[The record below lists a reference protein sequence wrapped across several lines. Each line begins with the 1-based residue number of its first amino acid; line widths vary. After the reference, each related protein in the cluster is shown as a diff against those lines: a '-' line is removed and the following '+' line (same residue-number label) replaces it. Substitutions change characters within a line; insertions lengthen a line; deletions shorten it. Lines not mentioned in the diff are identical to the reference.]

1 MNNLTQHQQNEIQ
14 PEYASYED
22 SLESQNASSVNLV
35 SLVLG
40 RWYIILFTF
49 ILVSGAGVPAVW
61 YLILPNYDTTGA
73 IEVAPILTNP
83 LTGERDTGEIS
94 KYESFMNTQAR
105 IMTSNNVLQR
115 VADNLKDKNL
125 KIFNPPTDR
134 VSQWKR
140 VLSGGNG
147 DSDPV
152 VILKGALAD
161 GVISVA
167 PIRRTQWLG
176 VTMTSRNPREAE
188 QIVNSFIQSYMSVI
202 ESSSIEGENRR
213 LSLLEDERK
222 ILLGRIQ
229 TQRGEIQS
237 LAKQYGADSLEGLQN
252 MMIKNV
258 EVIQTELSSLEN
270 RRLQLQ
276 TQIEL
281 LSQPQQQSITP
292 AEKISMRNE
301 FVNSDPFVQRLTAN
315 IAQLQQEYLIDEQD
329 LSGTNPKLK
338 KKAQLIETLQEK
350 LDQSKEKAGKTFD
363 ETIEQEVEQDN
374 QVKLAQAGMELKKTE
389 AYIVSYA
396 GKLEKERTNAI
407 ELGKLQWQIQDLREQ
422 MTFNKDEYD
431 RYGQRIRELQVK
443 LKLPARISVADQA
456 NTAPPKSRRN
466 KMVIAV
472 LFGALACG
480 MFLAFLVGKAD
491 HSLHTPDDII
501 RCIGVPILGTITN
514 AKQVNKNL
522 LPEFVANDYQTIRA
536 NLGLLSEGQIPRI
549 LAVTSSA
556 MGEGKTTLSINLAM
570 SLAKTGNRVL
580 LIDGDLRK
588 PDIARILNLP
598 NHSWGLQDVL
608 LGLKRFEETVRTL
621 PLTGLDVITADH
633 RNTTTA
639 IEQLSQP
646 ETAECIKAISRQYDH
661 VIIDTTPILAAPD
674 ALLWAKIAD
683 AAVISTLAGHTSGPD
698 LKEALE
704 RLSRLNI
711 RILGNVLSNVQAKHR
726 YNRYGYSYYG
736 GNGKAKTNEKK
747 NQARPLLVSENVE
760 SGE

>member
-1 MNNLTQHQQNEIQ
+1 MNNLTQHQQREIQ

-22 SLESQNASSVNLV
+22 SLESQDASSMNLV
-35 SLVLG
+35 RLVLG
-40 RWYIILFTF
+40 RWYIVLFTF
-49 ILVSGAGVPAVW
+49 ILLSGAGIPAVW
-61 YLILPNYDTTGA
+61 YSILPHYETIGA

-105 IMTSNNVLQR
+105 IMTGNNVLQR

-134 VSQWKR
+134 VSRWKR
-140 VLSGGNG
+140 ILSGGNG
-147 DSDPV
+147 ASDPV
-152 VILKGALAD
+152 VILKGALVD

-188 QIVNSFIQSYMSVI
+188 QIVNSFIQAYMSVI
-202 ESSSIEGENRR
+202 ESSSLEGENRR
-213 LSLLEDERK
+213 LNLLEDERK
-222 ILLGRIQ
+222 IILGKIQ
-229 TQRGEIQS
+229 TQRAEIQS

-258 EVIQTELSSLEN
+258 EVIQTELSGLEN
-270 RRLQLQ
+270 RRLQLH

-281 LSQPQQQSITP
+281 LSHPQQQSITP

-301 FVNSDPFVQRLTAN
+301 FINNDPFVQRLTAN
-315 IAQLQQEYLIDEQD
+315 IAQLQQEYLIDEQN
-329 LSGTNPKLK
+329 LSETNPELR
-338 KKAQLIETLQEK
+338 KKARLIETLQEK
-350 LDQSKEKAGKTFD
+350 LDQSKKDAGKIFD
-363 ETIEQEVEQDN
+363 KTIEQEVEQDN
-374 QVKLAQAGMELKKTE
+374 QVKLAQAKMELKKTD
-389 AYIVSYA
+389 AFISSYA
-396 GKLEKERTNAI
+396 EKLKKEKTNAI

-491 HSLHTPDDII
+491 HSLHTPDDIV
-501 RCIGVPILGTITN
+501 RCIGIPILGTTTN
-514 AKQVNKNL
+514 SKQMDKKL
-522 LPEFVANDYQTIRA
+522 LSEFIANDYQTIRA
-536 NLGLLSEGQIPRI
+536 NLGLLSEGQIPKI
-549 LAVTSSA
+549 LVVTSPA
-556 MGEGKTTLSINLAM
+556 MGEGKTTLAINLAM

-588 PDIARILNLP
+588 PGIARMLNLP

-608 LGLKRFEETVRTL
+608 LGLKHFEETVQTL
-621 PLTGLDVITADH
+621 PLTGLDVMTTDR
-633 RNTTTA
+633 RNTSAA

-646 ETAECIKAISRQYDH
+646 ETAECIKTISQHYDH
-661 VIIDTTPILAAPD
+661 VIIDTTPVLAAPD
-674 ALLWAKIAD
+674 ALLWGRMAD
-683 AAVISTLAGHTSGPD
+683 AVVISSLAGHTSGPE

-704 RLSRLNI
+704 RLNKLNI

-736 GNGKAKTNEKK
+736 DNGETKTNNGK
-747 NQARPLLVSENVE
+747 NQARPLLVSESVE
-760 SGE
+760 SEE

>member
-1 MNNLTQHQQNEIQ
+1 MNNLTQHQQSQIQ
-14 PEYASYED
+14 PEYASYEE
-22 SLESQNASSVNLV
+22 SLEPQGESSTNMAR
-35 SLVLG
+35 LVLG
-40 RWYIILFTF
+40 RWYIVLFTF
-49 ILVSGAGVPAVW
+49 ILLSGAGVPAVW
-61 YLILPNYDTTGA
+61 YLILPHYDTTGA

-125 KIFNPPTDR
+125 EFFNPPTDR
-134 VSQWKR
+134 ISEWKR

-147 DSDPV
+147 ASDPV
-152 VILKGALAD
+152 VILKGALAN
-161 GVISVA
+161 GAIIVA

-202 ESSSIEGENRR
+202 ESSSLEGENRR
-213 LSLLEDERK
+213 LNLLEDERK
-222 ILLGRIQ
+222 ILLGKIQ
-229 TQRGEIQS
+229 TQRGEIQL

-258 EVIQTELSSLEN
+258 EVIQTELSGLEN
-270 RRLQLQ
+270 RRLQLH

-281 LSQPQQQSITP
+281 LSHPQQQSITP

-301 FVNSDPFVQRLTAN
+301 FINNDPFVQQLITN
-315 IAQLQQEYLIDEQD
+315 IAQLQQQYLIDEQN
-329 LSGTNPKLK
+329 LSGTNPELK
-338 KKAQLIETLQEK
+338 KKTQLIETLQKK
-350 LDQSKEKAGKTFD
+350 LDQSKEEAGKIFD
-363 ETIEQEVEQDN
+363 ETIEQEIKQDN
-374 QVKLAQAGMELKKTE
+374 QVKLAQAEMELKKTE

-396 GKLEKERTNAI
+396 EKLEKERANTI

-491 HSLHTPDDII
+491 HSLHTPDDIV

-514 AKQVNKNL
+514 SKQMDKNL
-522 LPEFVANDYQTIRA
+522 LPEFIANDYQTIRA
-536 NLGLLSEGQIPRI
+536 NLGLLSEGRIPKI
-549 LAVTSSA
+549 LAVTSPA

-580 LIDGDLRK
+580 LIDGDFRK
-588 PDIARILNLP
+588 PGIARMLNLP
-598 NHSWGLQDVL
+598 DHSWGLQDVL
-608 LGLKRFEETVRTL
+608 LGLKRFEETVQTL
-621 PLTGLDVITADH
+621 PLTGLDVITTDH

-646 ETAECIKAISRQYDH
+646 ETAECIKTISQQYDH

-674 ALLWAKIAD
+674 ALLWAKMAD
-683 AAVISTLAGHTSGPD
+683 AVVISTLAGHTSGPD
-698 LKEALE
+698 LKEAME
-704 RLSRLNI
+704 RLSRLKI

-760 SGE
+760 SRE

>member
-1 MNNLTQHQQNEIQ
+1 MNNLTQHQQRDIQ

-22 SLESQNASSVNLV
+22 SLESQSESSTNIV

-40 RWYIILFTF
+40 RWYIVLFTF

-105 IMTSNNVLQR
+105 IMTGNNVLQR

-134 VSQWKR
+134 VSELKR
-140 VLSGGNG
+140 ILSGGNG
-147 DSDPV
+147 ASDPV
-152 VILKGALAD
+152 VILKGALVD

-188 QIVNSFIQSYMSVI
+188 QIVNSFIQAYMSVI
-202 ESSSIEGENRR
+202 ESSSLEGENRR
-213 LSLLEDERK
+213 LNLLEDERK
-222 ILLGRIQ
+222 ILLGKIQ
-229 TQRGEIQS
+229 TQRGEIQL

-258 EVIQTELSSLEN
+258 EVIQTELSNLEN

-281 LSQPQQQSITP
+281 LSQPQQQSIAP

-301 FVNSDPFVQRLTAN
+301 FINNDPFVQRLTAS

-329 LSGTNPKLK
+329 FSPSNPKLE
-338 KKAQLIETLQEK
+338 KKAQLIERLQEK
-350 LDQSKEKAGKTFD
+350 LDQSKEEAGKIFD
-363 ETIEQEVEQDN
+363 ETIEQEIEQDN
-374 QVKLAQAGMELKKTE
+374 QVKLTQAEMELKKTE

-396 GKLEKERTNAI
+396 EKLEKERVNTI

-443 LKLPARISVADQA
+443 LKLPARISVADRA

-466 KMVIAV
+466 KMVVAV
-472 LFGALACG
+472 LFGSLACG

-491 HSLHTPDDII
+491 HSLHTPDDIV
-501 RCIGVPILGTITN
+501 RCIGVPILGTTTN
-514 AKQVNKNL
+514 AKQMDKNL
-522 LPEFVANDYQTIRA
+522 LPEFIANDYQTIRA
-536 NLGLLSEGQIPRI
+536 NLGLLSEGQIPKV
-549 LAVTSSA
+549 LAVTSPA

-580 LIDGDLRK
+580 LIDGDFRK
-588 PDIARILNLP
+588 PDIARMLNLP
-598 NHSWGLQDVL
+598 DHSWGLQDVL

-621 PLTGLDVITADH
+621 PLTGLDVITTDR
-633 RNTTTA
+633 RNTTAA
-639 IEQLSQP
+639 IEQLSRP
-646 ETAECIKAISRQYDH
+646 ETAECIKTISQQYDH

-674 ALLWAKIAD
+674 ALLWAKMAD
-683 AAVISTLAGHTSGPD
+683 AVVISTLAGHTSGPD

-704 RLSRLNI
+704 RLSRLKI

-747 NQARPLLVSENVE
+747 DQTRPLLVSENIE
-760 SGE
+760 SEE

>member
-1 MNNLTQHQQNEIQ
+1 MNNLTQHQQSQIQ

-22 SLESQNASSVNLV
+22 SLESQSESSTNIVR
-35 SLVLG
+35 LVLG
-40 RWYIILFTF
+40 RWYIILLTF

-105 IMTSNNVLQR
+105 IMTGNNVLQR
-115 VADNLKDKNL
+115 VADNLKDKKL
-125 KIFNPPTDR
+125 EFFNPPTDR

-147 DSDPV
+147 NSDPV
-152 VILKGALAD
+152 VVLKGALAG
-161 GVISVA
+161 GVISVT
-167 PIRRTQWLG
+167 PISRTQWLG

-188 QIVNSFIQSYMSVI
+188 QIVNSFIQAYMSVI
-202 ESSSIEGENRR
+202 ESSSLEGENRR
-213 LSLLEDERK
+213 LNLLEDERK
-222 ILLGRIQ
+222 IILGKIQ
-229 TQRGEIQS
+229 TQRAEIQS
-237 LAKQYGADSLEGLQN
+237 LAQLYGADSLEGLQN

-258 EVIQTELSSLEN
+258 EVIQTELSNLEN

-301 FVNSDPFVQRLTAN
+301 FINNDPFVQRLTAN
-315 IAQLQQEYLIDEQD
+315 IAQMQQEYLIDEQD
-329 LSGTNPKLK
+329 LSQSNPKLK

-363 ETIEQEVEQDN
+363 KTIEQEIEQDN
-374 QVKLAQAGMELKKTE
+374 RIRLAQAEMELKKTV
-389 AYIVSYA
+389 AYISSYA
-396 GKLEKERTNAI
+396 EKLEKERTNTI

-443 LKLPARISVADQA
+443 LKLPARISVADRA

-466 KMVIAV
+466 KMVVAV

-480 MFLAFLVGKAD
+480 MFLAFMVGKAD
-491 HSLHTPDDII
+491 HSLHTPDDIV
-501 RCIGVPILGTITN
+501 RCIGVPILGTTTN
-514 AKQVNKNL
+514 AKQMDKNL
-522 LPEFVANDYQTIRA
+522 LPEFIANDYQTIRA
-536 NLGLLSEGQIPRI
+536 NLGLLSEGQIPKV
-549 LAVTSSA
+549 LAVTSPA

-588 PDIARILNLP
+588 PGIARMLNLP
-598 NHSWGLQDVL
+598 DHSWGLQDVL

-621 PLTGLDVITADH
+621 PLTGLDVMTTDH
-633 RNTTTA
+633 RNTTAA
-639 IEQLSQP
+639 IEQLSRS
-646 ETAECIKAISRQYDH
+646 ETAECIKTISQQYDH

-674 ALLWAKIAD
+674 ALLWAKMAD

-704 RLSRLNI
+704 RLSRLKI
-711 RILGNVLSNVQAKHR
+711 RILGNVLNNVQAKHR

-736 GNGKAKTNEKK
+736 GNGTAKTNEKK
-747 NQARPLLVSENVE
+747 DKARPLLVSEDVE
-760 SGE
+760 SEE

>member
-1 MNNLTQHQQNEIQ
+1 MNNLTQHQQSQIQ

-22 SLESQNASSVNLV
+22 SLESQSESSTNIVR
-35 SLVLG
+35 LVLG
-40 RWYIILFTF
+40 RWYIILLTF

-115 VADNLKDKNL
+115 VADNLKDKKL
-125 KIFNPPTDR
+125 EFFNPPTDR

-147 DSDPV
+147 NLDPV

-161 GVISVA
+161 GVIGVA

-176 VTMTSRNPREAE
+176 VTMASRNPREAE
-188 QIVNSFIQSYMSVI
+188 QIVNSFIQAYMSVI
-202 ESSSIEGENRR
+202 ESSSLEGENRR
-213 LSLLEDERK
+213 LNLLEDERK
-222 ILLGRIQ
+222 IILVKIQ
-229 TQRGEIQS
+229 TQRAEIQS
-237 LAKQYGADSLEGLQN
+237 LAQLYGADSLGGLQN

-258 EVIQTELSSLEN
+258 EVIQTELSNLEN
-270 RRLQLQ
+270 RHLQLQ

-301 FVNSDPFVQRLTAN
+301 FINNDPFVQRLTAN
-315 IAQLQQEYLIDEQD
+315 IAQMQQEYLIDEQD
-329 LSGTNPKLK
+329 LSQSNPKLK

-363 ETIEQEVEQDN
+363 KTIEQEIEQDN
-374 QVKLAQAGMELKKTE
+374 RIRLAQAEMELKKTV
-389 AYIVSYA
+389 AYISNYA
-396 GKLEKERTNAI
+396 EKLEKERGNTI

-480 MFLAFLVGKAD
+480 MFLAFMVGKAD
-491 HSLHTPDDII
+491 HRLHTPDDIV

-514 AKQVNKNL
+514 SKQIDKNL
-522 LPEFVANDYQTIRA
+522 LPEFIANDYQTIRA
-536 NLGLLSEGQIPRI
+536 NLGLLSEGQIPKI
-549 LAVTSSA
+549 LAVTSPA

-580 LIDGDLRK
+580 LIDGDFRK
-588 PDIARILNLP
+588 PDIARMLNLP
-598 NHSWGLQDVL
+598 DHSWGLQDVL

-621 PLTGLDVITADH
+621 PLTGLDVMTTDR
-633 RNTTTA
+633 RNTTAA
-639 IEQLSQP
+639 IEQLSRS
-646 ETAECIKAISRQYDH
+646 ETAECIKTISQQYDH

-674 ALLWAKIAD
+674 ALLWAKMAD
-683 AAVISTLAGHTSGPD
+683 AVVISTLAGHTSGPD

-704 RLSRLNI
+704 RLSRLKI
-711 RILGNVLSNVQAKHR
+711 RILGNVLNNVQAKHR

-736 GNGKAKTNEKK
+736 GNGTAKTNEKK
-747 NQARPLLVSENVE
+747 DQARPLLVSENVE
-760 SGE
+760 SEE

>member
-22 SLESQNASSVNLV
+22 SLESQSESSTNIV
-35 SLVLG
+35 SLVLS
-40 RWYIILFTF
+40 RWYIVLFTF

-105 IMTSNNVLQR
+105 IMTGNNVLQR

-134 VSQWKR
+134 VSRWKR

-167 PIRRTQWLG
+167 PISRTQWLG

-188 QIVNSFIQSYMSVI
+188 QIVNSFIQAYMSVI
-202 ESSSIEGENRR
+202 ESSSLEGENRR
-213 LSLLEDERK
+213 LNLLEDERK

-229 TQRGEIQS
+229 TQRGEIQL

-258 EVIQTELSSLEN
+258 EVIQTELSNLEN

-276 TQIEL
+276 TQTEL
-281 LSQPQQQSITP
+281 LSQPRQQSITP

-301 FVNSDPFVQRLTAN
+301 FINNDPFVQRLTAN

-329 LSGTNPKLK
+329 FSKSNPKLK
-338 KKAQLIETLQEK
+338 KKTQLIETLQEK
-350 LDQSKEKAGKTFD
+350 LDQSKEEAGKIFD
-363 ETIEQEVEQDN
+363 ETIEQEIKQDN
-374 QVKLAQAGMELKKTE
+374 QVKLAQANMELKKTE

-396 GKLEKERTNAI
+396 EKLEKERANAI

-443 LKLPARISVADQA
+443 LKLPARISVADRA

-466 KMVIAV
+466 KMVVAV
-472 LFGALACG
+472 LFGSLACG
-480 MFLAFLVGKAD
+480 MFLAFMVGKAD
-491 HSLHTPDDII
+491 HSLHTPDDIV
-501 RCIGVPILGTITN
+501 RCIGVPILGTTTN
-514 AKQVNKNL
+514 AKQMDKNL
-522 LPEFVANDYQTIRA
+522 LPELISNDYQTIRA
-536 NLGLLSEGQIPRI
+536 NLGLLSEGRIPKI
-549 LAVTSSA
+549 LVVTSPT

-580 LIDGDLRK
+580 LIDGDFRK
-588 PDIARILNLP
+588 PDIAKMLNLP
-598 NHSWGLQDVL
+598 DHSWGLQDVL
-608 LGLKRFEETVRTL
+608 LGLKHFEETVRTL
-621 PLTGLDVITADH
+621 PLTGLDVITTDR
-633 RNTTTA
+633 RNTTEA
-639 IEQLSQP
+639 IEQLSRP
-646 ETAECIKAISRQYDH
+646 ETAECLKTISQQYDH
-661 VIIDTTPILAAPD
+661 IVIDTTPILAAPD
-674 ALLWAKIAD
+674 ALLWAKMAD
-683 AAVISTLAGHTSGPD
+683 AVVISTLAGHTSVP
-698 LKEALE
+698 
-704 RLSRLNI
+704 
-711 RILGNVLSNVQAKHR
+711 
-726 YNRYGYSYYG
+726 
-736 GNGKAKTNEKK
+736 
-747 NQARPLLVSENVE
+747 
-760 SGE
+760 